1 MIMVKVL
8 QYTRPKWHEK
18 PDAKNIPNPTIGP
31 INQARAQPKQEKKAQ
46 LGLILA

>member
-1 MIMVKVL
+1 MIVIKVF
-8 QYTRPKWHEK
+8 QYTWPKWREK
-18 PDAKNIPNPTIGP
+18 PDAENIPNPTIGP